1 MYSLVIMVQ
10 KYEGVLKINVRPNL
24 DVILQIGVIDSN
36 QESMEFFKF
45 YLETL
50 ELMLKDFNVWAD
62 LSMDLWWVLSNI
74 VYYVYTEIIIIII
87 YNVVQQ
93 ARIELFTPSHMLK
106 NPI

>member
-1 MYSLVIMVQ
+1 MVQ

>member
-1 MYSLVIMVQ
+1 MVQ

-62 LSMDLWWVLSNI
+62 LSMDLWWILSKYSI
-74 VYYVYTEIIIIII
+74 LLYI
-87 YNVVQQ
+87 Q
-93 ARIELFTPSHMLK
+93 R
-106 NPI
+106 

>member
-50 ELMLKDFNVWAD
+50 ELMLKDFNV
-62 LSMDLWWVLSNI
+62 
-74 VYYVYTEIIIIII
+74 
-87 YNVVQQ
+87 
-93 ARIELFTPSHMLK
+93 
-106 NPI
+106 

>member
-1 MYSLVIMVQ
+1 MVQ

-45 YLETL
+45 YLENL

-62 LSMDLWWVLSNI
+62 LSMDLWWILSKYSI
-74 VYYVYTEIIIIII
+74 LLYI
-87 YNVVQQ
+87 Q
-93 ARIELFTPSHMLK
+93 R
-106 NPI
+106 

>member
-1 MYSLVIMVQ
+1 MVQ

-62 LSMDLWWVLSNI
+62 LSMDYDE
-74 VYYVYTEIIIIII
+74 YYQI
-87 YNVVQQ
+87 
-93 ARIELFTPSHMLK
+93 
-106 NPI
+106 

>member
-1 MYSLVIMVQ
+1 MVQ

-50 ELMLKDFNVWAD
+50 ELMLKDFNV
-62 LSMDLWWVLSNI
+62 
-74 VYYVYTEIIIIII
+74 
-87 YNVVQQ
+87 
-93 ARIELFTPSHMLK
+93 
-106 NPI
+106 

>member
-1 MYSLVIMVQ
+1 MYTLVIMVQ

-50 ELMLKDFNVWAD
+50 ELMLKDFNV
-62 LSMDLWWVLSNI
+62 
-74 VYYVYTEIIIIII
+74 
-87 YNVVQQ
+87 
-93 ARIELFTPSHMLK
+93 
-106 NPI
+106 